1 MEKKTVNKLI
11 KTILILNIISFI
23 LILLLLII
31 ESEMISILL
40 GLMTWTMPILA
51 VIILANLKSDK

>member
-40 GLMTWTMPILA
+40 GLITWTMPILA

>member
-23 LILLLLII
+23 LTILLVII
-31 ESEMISILL
+31 ESDAILLLL
-40 GLMTWTMPILA
+40 GLMTWTIPILA
-51 VIILANLKSDK
+51 VIILTNLKSDK